1 MKRKGTYGTG
11 FTAGDI
17 QAVAPNLNQ
26 WEAEEWIDKNGTR
39 IVDALVD
46 HGWEVIIDLL
56 KMDGIETDKSILEV
70 MNQEF

>member
-1 MKRKGTYGTG
+1 MNGKGTYGTG

-17 QAVAPNLNQ
+17 QAVAPNMNQ
-26 WEAEEWIDKNGTR
+26 LEAEDWIDKNGTR

-56 KMDGIETDKSILEV
+56 KKDGIKTDKSILE
-70 MNQEF
+70 